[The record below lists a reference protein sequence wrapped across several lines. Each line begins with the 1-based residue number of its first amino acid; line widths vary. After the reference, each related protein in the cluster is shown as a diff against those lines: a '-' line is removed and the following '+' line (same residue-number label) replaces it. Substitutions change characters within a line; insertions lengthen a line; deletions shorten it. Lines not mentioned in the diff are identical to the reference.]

1 MGLRPPH
8 SKFCGLVRRYRF
20 VFCRQRQD
28 QKLRRGGEQKS
39 VVVLSVQPYSSVLG
53 QLSQFAGS
61 MYFNHG
67 TEALEEVWQ
76 FSVAATGAAPS
87 PLDACCHLEQPLP
100 RTQIMLRFLDS
111 NRVP

>member
-1 MGLRPPH
+1 MAC
-8 SKFCGLVRRYRF
+8 SLVWRRRF

-67 TEALEEVWQ
+67 AEALEEVWLIAWGWQ
-76 FSVAATGAAPS
+76 SHWTRS
-87 PLDACCHLEQPLP
+87 
-100 RTQIMLRFLDS
+100 
-111 NRVP
+111 

>member
-1 MGLRPPH
+1 MTCP
-8 SKFCGLVRRYRF
+8 LVRWRRF

-39 VVVLSVQPYSSVLG
+39 VVVLSIQPYSSVLG

-67 TEALEEVWQ
+67 TEALEEVPLI
-76 FSVAATGAAPS
+76 AAAGQSHCA
-87 PLDACCHLEQPLP
+87 QP
-100 RTQIMLRFLDS
+100 R
-111 NRVP
+111 

>member
-1 MGLRPPH
+1 MAGKACFCSKVDSHDKHRLPPRP
-8 SKFCGLVRRYRF
+8 RRRF

-39 VVVLSVQPYSSVLG
+39 VVVLSIQPYSSVLG

-67 TEALEEVWQ
+67 PEALEE
-76 FSVAATGAAPS
+76 ARLATWSAVCS
-87 PLDACCHLEQPLP
+87 
-100 RTQIMLRFLDS
+100 
-111 NRVP
+111 